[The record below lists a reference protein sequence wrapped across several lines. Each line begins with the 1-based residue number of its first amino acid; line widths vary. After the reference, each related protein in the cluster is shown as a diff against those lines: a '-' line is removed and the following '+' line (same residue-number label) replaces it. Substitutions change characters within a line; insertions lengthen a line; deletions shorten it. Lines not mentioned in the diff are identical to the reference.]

1 MLEVKYGGTVSMSTK
16 LWLKLIVIAASFI
29 ALALLLFFVVIV
41 SFQSGVQS
49 AGVTMRVAGQI
60 ASNVFADPTREQ
72 IEAVSLMIRYGAHL
86 ALFFVVGLVTAFVS
100 MVICTKYFRIVGILM
115 SGVVCYMLAYYTEYY
130 KQFIEGRHFQMSDVS
145 LNWYGSLAGIIC
157 MVVSYFLNRILVKLS

>member
-1 MLEVKYGGTVSMSTK
+1 MKQGKHAK
-16 LWLKLIVIAASFI
+16 LWLELIVIAASVL
-29 ALALLLFFVVIV
+29 ALALLLYFVVIV
-41 SFQSGVQS
+41 SFQNGAQS
-49 AGVTMRVAGQI
+49 TSVTMSVAGQI
-60 ASNVFADPTREQ
+60 AANVFENPTQQQ

-100 MVICTKYFRIVGILM
+100 MVICRKYFRIVGILM
-115 SGVVCYMLAYYTEYY
+115 SGAACYVLAYYTEYY

-157 MVVSYFLNRILVKLS
+157 MVASYFLNRLLVKLSA